1 MVRWIV
7 GMLFFYMGC
16 ATSEE
21 HSACHNLPLTD
32 PGYTSGELLAIA
44 QSCESPQVADLYFH
58 RSQHIRLLKKF
69 ADFERGLLHFSER
82 DDNSYVESYRMHIAL
97 VEVFSSQDLL
107 TDKRDQTLNKLNR
120 IYEQSQEIAELRFK
134 GYDLIADRLE
144 LIYQL

>member
-1 MVRWIV
+1 MVRWFF
-7 GMLFFYMGC
+7 GLLFFYVGY
-16 ATSEE
+16 AASEE
-21 HSACHNLPLTD
+21 HPACHYLPLTD
-32 PGYTSGELLAIA
+32 PGYTSSELLTIA
-44 QSCESPQVADLYFH
+44 QSCEAPQVADLYFH
-58 RSQHIRLLKKF
+58 RAQHIRLLKKY

-82 DDNSYVESYRMHIAL
+82 DDNSYLESYRIHIAL

-107 TDKRDQTLNKLNR
+107 TEKRDQTLYKLNR